1 MNSVRT
7 ILGGPRQPQPL
18 PLLRRP
24 LRGPASVSVGAA
36 SVLLI
41 LLVWYFVTSQG
52 LISPLSLPPPGD
64 VLTVFRDFSVAPY
77 LGATLWGHALE
88 SLTIVLGG
96 WLVGGLVGLPL
107 GILIGWSKLV
117 RSTLN
122 PIFQL
127 VRPIPPLAWIPLAIV
142 WFGLGAEA
150 RIFVVFLAAVVPWTI
165 NATAAIEG
173 VDQILIQAA
182 RTLGLS
188 SLGILVRVVIPTA
201 VPTLIAGSRIAL
213 GNAWTT
219 LIAAEL
225 LAAAKGL
232 GFVVLNSARTLDTTI
247 VLVSVAT
254 MGLIGAAFSLGLRV
268 AQRRLA
274 PWSEP
279 S

>member
-1 MNSVRT
+1 MARSL
-7 ILGGPRQPQPL
+7 LGGHRQGQPL

-24 LRGPASVSVGAA
+24 LPGAVSVTVGVC

-41 LLVWYFVTSQG
+41 LLVWHWATSVQG
-52 LISPLSLPPPGD
+52 LISPLSLPPPTE
-64 VLTVFRDFSVAPY
+64 VLATFRHFVAEPF
-77 LGATLWGHALE
+77 LGATLWAHALV
-88 SLTIVLGG
+88 SLEIVLGG

-117 RSTLN
+117 RSTVN

-127 VRPIPPLAWIPLAIV
+127 LRPIPPLAWIPLAIV

-173 VDQILIQAA
+173 VDHILIQAA

-188 SLGILVRVVIPTA
+188 SLNILVKVVIPTA

-225 LAAAKGL
+225 LAAAAGL
-232 GFVVLNSARTLDTTI
+232 GFVVLNSARTLDTAI

-254 MGLIGAAFSLGLRV
+254 MGIIGAAFSVGLRL

-274 PWSEP
+274 PWAEAK
-279 S
+279 